1 MYVVGR
7 IPQTPILNSV
17 SGRRR
22 KIRCTFNPDRPEA
35 CNECRLR
42 GSTCIDQEHDS
53 DKPKASDAAQGD
65 QRYSLRERVAHLENI
80 VEDLAKRLNE
90 TSPVHSRSEFCE
102 LPTACAVLFSRYLRL
117 LTVYSAETLYRKP
130 DASVR

>member
-1 MYVVGR
+1 MYVAGQMYL
-7 IPQTPILNSV
+7 QTSILNLV
-17 SGRRR
+17 PGRRR

-53 DKPKASDAAQGD
+53 EKPNVSDAAQGD

-80 VEDLAKRLNE
+80 VQDLAKRLDAK
-90 TSPVHSRSEFCE
+90 SPVDAPGEYCE
-102 LPTACAVLFSRYLRL
+102 
-117 LTVYSAETLYRKP
+117 SAKAGESCVVWFFEIP
-130 DASVR
+130 NSI